1 MAKNSGMEKV
11 EVTLDSRSYTIQ
23 IESGL
28 LPRAGEVIA
37 SSISGKKA
45 VILSSSE
52 ISLHYTFSLEQS
64 LNAQNISSHL
74 ILMGDGEL
82 SKSWSEVG
90 RVLSELAKLNLDRHS
105 FIIALGGG
113 AIGDAAGLI
122 ASLYMRG
129 IPLVQIPTTLL
140 AMVDSSVGG
149 KTAVNLPEGKNLVG
163 TFHQPALVL
172 IDPEVLKTLPLRQ
185 LYSSTAE
192 IIKYGIIRD
201 KNLFVTL
208 EKEMPQDWSS
218 IIKRCCE
225 IKARIVEEDEFET
238 KDVRALLNFGHTL
251 GHAIEAQAGFGG
263 LLHGEAISLGMV
275 GATYLSMKYANLS
288 SEEANRMTNLLSQ
301 YHLPIR
307 QPDLEIDQTIKLLQR
322 DKKFREGKIRFV
334 LTSGLGSAFVSD
346 QVTANDCQ
354 EALEICCG
362 S

>member
-1 MAKNSGMEKV
+1 MENV
-11 EVTLDSRSYTIQ
+11 DIALDSRSYSIY
-23 IESGL
+23 IEAGL
-28 LPRAGEVIA
+28 LSRAGEMIA
-37 SSISGKKA
+37 SKIASKKA
-45 VILSSSE
+45 AILSSAE
-52 ISLHYTFSLEQS
+52 VAQYYAEPLLQSLHS
-64 LNAQNISSHL
+64 QNISSHL
-74 ILMGDGEL
+74 ITMSDGEL

-105 FIIALGGG
+105 FIIAWGGG

-149 KTAVNLPEGKNLVG
+149 KTGINLPEGKNLVG
-163 TFHQPALVL
+163 TFHQPSLVL
-172 IDPEVLKTLPLRQ
+172 IDPNVLKTLPLRQ
-185 LYSSTAE
+185 LYASTAE

-201 KNLFVTL
+201 AALFETL
-208 EKEMPQDWSS
+208 KKGMPEDWTP

-238 KDVRALLNFGHTL
+238 QDVRALLNFGHTL

-275 GATYLSMKYANLS
+275 GATYLSVKHADLL
-288 SEEANRMTNLLSQ
+288 SEEANRITQLLAQ
-301 YHLPIR
+301 YQLPIR
-307 QPDLEIDQTIKLLQR
+307 QPDLNVAETMELLQR
-322 DKKFREGKIRFV
+322 DKKFKEGKIRFV

-346 QVTANDCQ
+346 QVTLPDCQ
-354 EALEICCG
+354 RALEICRG
-362 S
+362 D

>member
-1 MAKNSGMEKV
+1 MEKV

-45 VILSSSE
+45 VILSSEE
-52 ISLHYTFSLEQS
+52 IAQYYSDPLKKS
-64 LNAQNISSHL
+64 LNAHGLSTHL
-74 ILMGDGEL
+74 LLMGDGEL

-185 LYSSTAE
+185 LYSSAAE

-201 KNLFVTL
+201 KNLFITL

-275 GATYLSMKYANLS
+275 GAAYLSMKYAGLS
-288 SEEANRMTNLLSQ
+288 SEETNRIRHLLER
-301 YHLPIR
+301 YELPIGR
-307 QPDLEIDQTIKLLQR
+307 SQLDISRTIELLQR

-334 LTSGLGSAFVSD
+334 LTAGLGSAFVSD
-346 QVTANDCQ
+346 QVTQADCQ
-354 EALEICCG
+354 KALKICREG
-362 S
+362 

>member
-1 MAKNSGMEKV
+1 MENV
-11 EVTLDSRSYTIQ
+11 EVALDSRSYSIQ
-23 IESGL
+23 IEAGL
-28 LPRAGEVIA
+28 LSRAGEMIA
-37 SSISGKKA
+37 SRIGGKKA
-45 VILSSSE
+45 AILSSAE
-52 ISLHYTFSLEQS
+52 VAQYYAEPLLQS
-64 LNAQNISSHL
+64 LSSQNISSHL
-74 ILMGDGEL
+74 ITMSDGEL

-105 FIIALGGG
+105 FIVALGGG

-149 KTAVNLPEGKNLVG
+149 KTGINLPEGKNLVG
-163 TFHQPALVL
+163 TFHQPSLVL
-172 IDPEVLKTLPLRQ
+172 IDPNVLKTLPLRQ
-185 LYSSTAE
+185 LYASTAE
-192 IIKYGIIRD
+192 IIKYGIIR
-201 KNLFVTL
+201 NAALFEKL
-208 EKEMPQDWSS
+208 EKGMPQDWTP

-275 GATYLSMKYANLS
+275 GASYLSMKHADLL
-288 SEEANRMTNLLSQ
+288 SEEANRITQLLAQ
-301 YHLPIR
+301 YQLPIR
-307 QPDLEIDQTIKLLQR
+307 HPDLDVTETIELLQR
-322 DKKFREGKIRFV
+322 DKKFKEGKIRFV

-346 QVTANDCQ
+346 QVTLPDCQ
-354 EALEICCG
+354 RALEICRG
-362 S
+362 D

>member
-1 MAKNSGMEKV
+1 MEKV
-11 EVTLDSRSYTIQ
+11 EVTLGSRSYTIQ
-23 IESGL
+23 IESDL
-28 LPRAGEVIA
+28 LSCAGEIIA
-37 SSISGKKA
+37 SSIPGKKT
-45 VILSSSE
+45 VILSSAE
-52 ISLHYTFSLEQS
+52 IPQEYADSLRHS
-64 LNAQNISSHL
+64 LNSQGISNHL
-74 ILMGDGEL
+74 ILMADGEL
-82 SKSWSEVG
+82 CKNWSEIG

-149 KTAVNLPEGKNLVG
+149 KTGINLPEGKNLVG
-163 TFHQPALVL
+163 TFHQPSMVL

-185 LYSSTAE
+185 VYASIAE

-201 KNLFVTL
+201 KTLFETL
-208 EKEMPQDWSS
+208 EKEMPQDWAP

-238 KDVRALLNFGHTL
+238 RDVRALLNFGHTL

-275 GATYLSMKYANLS
+275 GAAYLSMKHASLS
-288 SEEANRMTNLLSQ
+288 SEEANRIMHLLER
-301 YHLPIR
+301 YELPIR
-307 QPDLEIDQTIKLLQR
+307 QPDLNIDQAIELLQR

-334 LTSGLGSAFVSD
+334 LTSELGSAFVSD
-346 QVTANDCQ
+346 QVTLTDCQ
-354 EALEICCG
+354 EALEICREG
-362 S
+362 